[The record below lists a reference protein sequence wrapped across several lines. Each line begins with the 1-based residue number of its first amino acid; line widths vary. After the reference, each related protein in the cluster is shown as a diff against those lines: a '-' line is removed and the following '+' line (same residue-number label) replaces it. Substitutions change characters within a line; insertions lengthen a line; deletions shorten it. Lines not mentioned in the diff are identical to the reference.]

1 MSTSDDDNLSSTTI
15 TTIISSSTTESISND
30 DEILPFIWDKLAF
43 NKAKE
48 LLEINNNEINDE
60 ITRTADDE
68 INYQLKESSNQLTSC
83 VLLDLIDGK
92 IQCCSKLTQNQRPL
106 VQLVGIW
113 EIDKT
118 TFINAKA
125 ENKLSTLGVCAY
137 HFNYDQN
144 TLHTAN
150 LKKKMPIDNS
160 WIYHRRC
167 LFCNKYKYFL
177 SCGNNCKEH
186 SICIVGKNVQVPC
199 TGLKAC
205 SVFNVNTH
213 NDNTIIKHNNNE
225 YRSRYICSQCFNL
238 QGGHFFERQ
247 DTQVEGAP
255 LSKIQKMQIPH
266 FPGKWWEIVENA
278 ALR

>member
-125 ENKLSTLGVCAY
+125 ENKLSTLGL
-137 HFNYDQN
+137 D
-144 TLHTAN
+144 LSS
-150 LKKKMPIDNS
+150 P
-160 WIYHRRC
+160 
-167 LFCNKYKYFL
+167 LF
-177 SCGNNCKEH
+177 
-186 SICIVGKNVQVPC
+186 I
-199 TGLKAC
+199 
-205 SVFNVNTH
+205 
-213 NDNTIIKHNNNE
+213 
-225 YRSRYICSQCFNL
+225 L
-238 QGGHFFERQ
+238 Q
-247 DTQVEGAP
+247 
-255 LSKIQKMQIPH
+255 
-266 FPGKWWEIVENA
+266 
-278 ALR
+278 